1 MRLLKVLD
9 KDMTSPFKS
18 FQFEIGKDYHC
29 NNFNTNYQEECS
41 YGFYATDCDG
51 LLYSY
56 RKDKIIM
63 ECEVWGKSVE
73 INEFKRR
80 YENIKIIKEASLE
93 DIKTSL
99 EYANHLRGY
108 NVLESVFP
116 FNPFSVVNEPTE
128 NDYAN
133 LNLWASVR
141 SSFVV
146 SVLDSVWTS
155 VRASVGDSVRIS
167 VWNYVRAS
175 VGDSVLDS
183 VRNFIWTSVGASVG
197 AYVGDS
203 VWAYV
208 GDSVGASV
216 GDSVLAYVSNLFPG
230 ITKWEGINHEKGV
243 NPFQQYIDLW
253 YRGFIPVKINGE
265 YKLVNKNGLCK

>member
-175 VGDSVLDS
+175 VLDSVFDS
-183 VRNFIWTSVGASVG
+183 VRNFIWTSVG
-197 AYVGDS
+197 DS

-208 GDSVGASV
+208 VDSVGASV